1 MKNLNKYIIE
11 KLHLNKDVKV
21 NDLKKQAKVLLDE
34 YVKYGEEDAPE
45 LLDRAMN
52 LVLSADNL
60 KKNEVSEVEDR
71 YAEIDIKNPDEVE
84 EVLSLVM
91 NLVSKIK

>member
-34 YVKYGEEDAPE
+34 YVKYSEEDAPE